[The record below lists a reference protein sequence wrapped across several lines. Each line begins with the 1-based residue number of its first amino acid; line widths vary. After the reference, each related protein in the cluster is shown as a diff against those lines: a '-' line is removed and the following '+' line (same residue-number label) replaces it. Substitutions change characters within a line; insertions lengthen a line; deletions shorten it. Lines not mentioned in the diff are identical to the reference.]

1 MGNCIKTER
10 IQNNII
16 TPIHSF
22 KWNTKISTEHFD
34 ILYVVSDNA
43 AAARSPLLGGPF
55 TFYMTPEIGTTI
67 MIFSKPTIIKLGV
80 PRSAQQLKVWSK
92 ILERLILIYI
102 YLFTDLHF
110 GLHKKTVDSLL
121 TLSEEL
127 YWERR
132 IALVD

>member
-1 MGNCIKTER
+1 
-10 IQNNII
+10 
-16 TPIHSF
+16 
-22 KWNTKISTEHFD
+22 
-34 ILYVVSDNA
+34 
-43 AAARSPLLGGPF
+43 
-55 TFYMTPEIGTTI
+55 
-67 MIFSKPTIIKLGV
+67 MIFSKPAIIKLGV

-127 YWERR
+127 Y
-132 IALVD
+132 